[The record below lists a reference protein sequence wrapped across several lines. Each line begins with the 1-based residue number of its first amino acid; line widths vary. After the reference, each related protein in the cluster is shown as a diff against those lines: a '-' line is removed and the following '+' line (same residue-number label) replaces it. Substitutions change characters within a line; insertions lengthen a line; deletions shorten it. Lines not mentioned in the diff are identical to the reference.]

1 MLLHLEINNTL
12 YKIFFIIPIKLS
24 TILSHTKFIRQGPQF
39 SWFFER
45 TTKSSKISSKTKLE
59 LLSNSANAMPSFDL
73 LLIYI
78 MSLNNAKHCF
88 FE

>member
-12 YKIFFIIPIKLS
+12 YKIFFIVPIKLS
-24 TILSHTKFIRQGPQF
+24 TILSHTKFIRQEPQF

-45 TTKSSKISSKTKLE
+45 TTKLDKISSKTKLE
-59 LLSNSANAMPSFDL
+59 LLSNFANAMPSCDL
-73 LLIYI
+73 LLICI
-78 MSLNNAKHCF
+78 MSLNNVKHYF